1 MFYFQDDFEK
11 GQKVLKMVT
20 FGDTISII
28 SVDKFSIPVDNE
40 GQVFFVRNGDS
51 NKWNNTNHK
60 DDHMQGV
67 CKEEFLN
74 K

>member
-1 MFYFQDDFEK
+1 MFYFQDNFEK
-11 GQKVLKMVT
+11 GPKVLKMVT

-28 SVDKFSIPVDNE
+28 SVEKFSIPVDNE

-51 NKWNNTNHK
+51 NKWNNTSHK
-60 DDHMQGV
+60 DDHLLGV
-67 CKEEFLN
+67 CNDEFLN